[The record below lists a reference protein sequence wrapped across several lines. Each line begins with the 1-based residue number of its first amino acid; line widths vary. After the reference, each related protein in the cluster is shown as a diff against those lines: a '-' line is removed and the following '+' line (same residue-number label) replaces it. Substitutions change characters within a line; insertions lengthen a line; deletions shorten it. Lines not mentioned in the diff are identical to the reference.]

1 MNAGIDI
8 DSVVFIFCSLGANP
22 DFLPATLDEA
32 ACVPLSKE
40 RRMKFAKAAK
50 FHGKS
55 GKPEVASEPSPSRKE
70 VEIALK

>member
-1 MNAGIDI
+1 
-8 DSVVFIFCSLGANP
+8 
-22 DFLPATLDEA
+22 
-32 ACVPLSKE
+32 
-40 RRMKFAKAAK
+40 MKFAKAAK